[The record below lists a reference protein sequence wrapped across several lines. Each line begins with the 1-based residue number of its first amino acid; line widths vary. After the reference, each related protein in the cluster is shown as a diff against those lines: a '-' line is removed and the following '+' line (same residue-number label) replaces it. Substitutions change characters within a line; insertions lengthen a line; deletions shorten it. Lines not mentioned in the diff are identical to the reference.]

1 MENRN
6 LYLAWGSVMLI
17 FLISI
22 IFFTQARKCNCEQI
36 SAAPALD
43 SAAYYRQQ
51 ALVLQDTIFKI
62 KSEKT
67 ALYEKNALLINAN
80 LSLSG
85 RIRAINEYIR
95 TGRLPSDSNIR

>member
-1 MENRN
+1 
-6 LYLAWGSVMLI
+6 MLI

-22 IFFTQARKCNCEQI
+22 FFFTQARKCNCEQI
-36 SAAPALD
+36 TAAGFD
-43 SAAYYRQQ
+43 SSAYYRKQ

-85 RIRAINEYIR
+85 RIRAINEYVR